1 MENYKWAFHEVITE
15 LSEANIEDRGERMA
29 AVEALTDSYIDANG
43 ERPDVDALERLT
55 NLILREELTDM
66 HPDKMTREEYPIMSL
81 HQEDRRRS
89 NEYEDVLADAYD
101 VAGVN
106 RAKPERRH
114 RTSSDNTFVEKLA
127 RKKNRERKAQ
137 YKRDTSPG
145 EVKTYN
151 LYENGGELTEPFVN
165 CVGIGKRWATEMG
178 AVNETEIITVVI
190 PPLYEEKAAA

>member
-15 LSEANIEDRGERMA
+15 LTEANIEDRGERMA

-66 HPDKMTREEYPIMSL
+66 HPDKMTREEYPIMSV

-89 NEYEDVLADAYD
+89 VEYEDVLADSYD

-106 RAKPERRH
+106 RANPERRH
-114 RTSSDNTFVEKLA
+114 RTSRDNQFVEKLA

-145 EVKTYN
+145 EVVTYN

-165 CVGIGKRWATEMG
+165 CVGIGKRWANEMG
-178 AVNETEIITVVI
+178 AMNETEIVCEETEIT
-190 PPLYEEKAAA
+190 PPLAA